1 MHMNEEYNDLSI
13 NDIDYII
20 EDLVHDPKKTKIEYK
35 YTDFENYEKKE
46 LTSYPKK
53 MIKFNKNISHLDELA
68 KDYKDMIIMKDT
80 KIVELQNR
88 IKELEAEN
96 NELKIELETFKA
108 MEN

>member
-1 MHMNEEYNDLSI
+1 MNEEYDDLSI
-13 NDIDYII
+13 NEIDYVI

-68 KDYKDMIIMKDT
+68 NDYKDMIIMKDT
-80 KIVELQNR
+80 KIVELQKK
-88 IKELEAEN
+88 IKELVEEN

>member
-1 MHMNEEYNDLSI
+1 MNEEYDDLSI
-13 NDIDYII
+13 NEIDYVI
-20 EDLVHDPKKTKIEYK
+20 DHLVHDPKKTKVEYR
-35 YTDFENYEKKE
+35 YTDFENCEKKE

-80 KIVELQNR
+80 KIVELQNK
-88 IKELEAEN
+88 IKELVEEN

>member
-1 MHMNEEYNDLSI
+1 MNEEYDDLSI
-13 NDIDYII
+13 NEIDYVI
-20 EDLVHDPKKTKIEYK
+20 DHLVHDPKKTKIEYK

-88 IKELEAEN
+88 IKELVEEN